1 MNNIIKKLWQKWN
14 EPKITVHKEPKV
26 RCFVPKGYQ
35 AYFFENNKIIIVAQ
49 HERAA
54 RRQYFNIIKDYIK
67 PQGKQVIKK
76 DERTQ

>member
-1 MNNIIKKLWQKWN
+1 MNNLIKKIWRKWK
-14 EPKITVHKEPKV
+14 EPKVIVHKRPKV
-26 RCFVPKGYQ
+26 RCFVPKGLH

-54 RRQYFNIIKDYIK
+54 RRQYLNIIKDYIK

-76 DERTQ
+76 NERAQ